1 MDRKSKTKKGLNKSN
16 PILGS
21 QEDTA
26 EVLDFLEAME
36 VKPKQN
42 TLESVEL
49 SAQLEKDEFNYL
61 KNTIEDEK
69 ESRVKDVPPIPV
81 QDDFDTKPYSDMFS
95 ALVSDI
101 GKVEVSQLEKDLFMK
116 SILNDSPYTTV
127 SEVLCNKLYVTVSS
141 RTMYTDKLIFDSLN
155 KDEAD
160 KKVIGLDGLIQ
171 RLQMYV
177 AAIQVKGYGKK
188 NTDLTVNSNDTFEVN
203 YNKLQEHLAKFYN
216 DTPVH
221 IWAALVLAVRI
232 HEYKSKICMDNLH
245 NENFWE
251 SAGIN

>member
-1 MDRKSKTKKGLNKSN
+1 MKEDKK
-16 PILGS
+16 
-21 QEDTA
+21 
-26 EVLDFLEAME
+26 EVLQFLQAME
-36 VKPKQN
+36 EAP
-42 TLESVEL
+42 TPTSLESVEL
-49 SAQLEKDEFNYL
+49 KAELEKEEMDYL
-61 KNTIEDEK
+61 KNTIEEEK

-81 QDDFDTKPYSDMFS
+81 QDDFDTKPYADMFS

-101 GKVEVSQLEKDLFMK
+101 GKVEVSQLEKDMFMK

-127 SEVLCNKLYVTVSS
+127 SEVLCNKLSVTVTS
-141 RTMYTDKLIFDSLN
+141 RTMYTDKLIFEALN

-160 KKVIGLDGLIQ
+160 RKVIGLDGLMQ

-177 AAIQVKGYGKK
+177 AAIQVRNYGKK
-188 NTDLTVNSNDTFEVN
+188 NTELTINSNDTFEVN
-203 YNKLQEHLAKFYN
+203 YEKLQTHLAKFYN